1 MSPMFQD
8 VISRIHRGS
17 STTSQSDGLPAR
29 RHVLLAVRDPV
40 DHTPRVVT
48 QIHRPVTT
56 KRNPHRTP
64 HPTSS
69 FLLARCQPPG
79 NEILRATLRLPFV
92 VESHAYNFVSG
103 RNAPIP
109 RSMKCDEDVV
119 PVIGGELRP
128 FIKGEPQRSRVRLH
142 LDLGLEHVLAAGFF
156 RSRLRE

>member
-1 MSPMFQD
+1 MFQD

-109 RSMKCDEDVV
+109 RSMKCDEDCSSFSRAPLSNDSAEENPCNAVFISV
-119 PVIGGELRP
+119 PAKIT
-128 FIKGEPQRSRVRLH
+128 VRRGALQGN
-142 LDLGLEHVLAAGFF
+142 DKVQYV
-156 RSRLRE
+156 